1 MCRRGSWSNPGE
13 TGARCS
19 RLAPGKEDGD
29 GVSVDRCVDRG
40 FEESAPGFAELVG
53 VSPFSNKDTRA
64 LTRPGERRTGGAAGP
79 PLENREQKTEN
90 RERPTSGRRV
100 ERWED
105 VEGLLCGAD
114 TKTTKNHEDARRNC
128 QCVCRS
134 QRFTEGYTEQHRE
147 GLPVCFWKL
156 PCRPK
161 EPNLPRLRT
170 PRTQRMAQGRAVRVR
185 KAHVRP
191 GGLREHGGLRTPRFG
206 EGALSRHFS
215 APKRREEGPKARNGG
230 RRARSAAEPQSD
242 RWSPKRFAPPLASLR
257 FTVWAEAKLPSL

>member
-19 RLAPGKEDGD
+19 RLAPGKEECD

-40 FEESAPGFAELVG
+40 FEEFAPGFAELVG
-53 VSPFSNKDTRA
+53 VSPSPRRHEGADAPGEQRTEN
-64 LTRPGERRTGGAAGP
+64 GERRTERPCGATGGAVGGCGGFTLRGYHKEHEGP
-79 PLENREQKTEN
+79 QRN
-90 RERPTSGRRV
+90 
-100 ERWED
+100 
-105 VEGLLCGAD
+105 
-114 TKTTKNHEDARRNC
+114 TKDC

-161 EPNLPRLRT
+161 GPNLPRLRT
-170 PRTQRMAQGRAVRVR
+170 PRTQRTAQGRAVRVR